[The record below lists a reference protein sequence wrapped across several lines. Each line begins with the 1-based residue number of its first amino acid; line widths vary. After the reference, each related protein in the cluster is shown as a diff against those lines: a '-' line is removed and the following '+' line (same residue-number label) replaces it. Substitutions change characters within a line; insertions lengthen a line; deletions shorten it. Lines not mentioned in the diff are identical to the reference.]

1 MNLVIIKRTQ
11 STDKYFNSMIA
22 QLDDDLNHRYQSTQS
37 KYDKYN
43 KIDLIDTVIVAF
55 DGENP
60 VGCGCFKK
68 YNNETV
74 EIKRIFVTP
83 DYRGRK
89 ISRLILEELEKWAK
103 ELGYSKALLETGSKQ
118 SEAIGLYT
126 KSGYAKIENYGQYK
140 DFPNSLCFEKR
151 IDK

>member
-1 MNLVIIKRTQ
+1 MNLVITKRTQ

-37 KYDKYN
+37 EYDKYN

-55 DGENP
+55 DGEKP

-68 YNNETV
+68 YNNKTV

-140 DFPNSLCFEKR
+140 NFPNSLCFEKR